1 MLSGNLVRVK
11 TVKMRILPLYL
22 NRENPEW
29 LDIAESLL
37 EIFRSGIGMTRGEL
51 EDAVGDIF
59 GSGQAT
65 LAHRGLARVLEDR
78 AEFEVVAEVDPEL
91 IREKLFTAAALY
103 RTAIAAK
110 RQKADPA
117 QAIDGF
123 NRQGILE
130 AVARELNMAPDKL
143 ESSLFADLKDENR
156 MLKFDDITAQRLID
170 RYNVAL
176 AQAVLI
182 RATRLNVEI
191 RGENP
196 ARLRRLLQML
206 KFHRLLFHASGSIP
220 DGLNLTIDGPMSL
233 FQSTTKY
240 GLQMALWLPSLLQ
253 CRDFRLDA
261 DLRWGAKKEIRTFH
275 LEKAD
280 GLVSHLSD
288 AGAFQPQEFDAFLGR
303 FRQIAPGWQIEP
315 ADTVH
320 RGAGQGG
327 LTRVWVPDFN
337 LTHLKSG
344 KIIQFEIL
352 GFWRKT
358 SLTELLDWVPKIRG
372 VEPLWAIS
380 EKWRVDESTE
390 IGDENRVLTFR
401 DIPNATDVLAAAER
415 LVAGQS

>member
-1 MLSGNLVRVK
+1 
-11 TVKMRILPLYL
+11 
-22 NRENPEW
+22 
-29 LDIAESLL
+29 
-37 EIFRSGIGMTRGEL
+37 
-51 EDAVGDIF
+51 
-59 GSGQAT
+59 
-65 LAHRGLARVLEDR
+65 
-78 AEFEVVAEVDPEL
+78 
-91 IREKLFTAAALY
+91 
-103 RTAIAAK
+103 
-110 RQKADPA
+110 
-117 QAIDGF
+117 
-123 NRQGILE
+123 
-130 AVARELNMAPDKL
+130 
-143 ESSLFADLKDENR
+143 
-156 MLKFDDITAQRLID
+156 
-170 RYNVAL
+170 
-176 AQAVLI
+176 
-182 RATRLNVEI
+182 
-191 RGENP
+191 
-196 ARLRRLLQML
+196 
-206 KFHRLLFHASGSIP
+206 
-220 DGLNLTIDGPMSL
+220 MSL

-288 AGAFQPQEFDAFLGR
+288 AGAFQPQEFDAFLAR

-390 IGDENRVLTFR
+390 ISEENRVLTFR